1 MIKPIKSVSS
11 LFLLAAM
18 AGGAQA
24 LFPTTVGA
32 STAIVQQ
39 NSVIKGKVV
48 DSSGEPAVGAVVVVV
63 NTGNGT
69 DVAMDGTF
77 SLKNVKKGATIR
89 VSLIGYRSQTIKWNG
104 EPTLDI
110 VLEEADASLGEVVV
124 TAMGIARKASS
135 LTYSTQQI
143 KADEFMRVQDPNL
156 VNSIEGKISGVTIT
170 PSAGG
175 AGGASKITLR
185 GNKSILGNNAPLIV
199 IDGVPMTNN
208 TRGQI
213 NSNAFASES
222 RAEGA
227 DPLSM
232 INPDDI
238 ESMNILKGANAAA
251 LYGSAAANG
260 VVMITTKKGKEGKLD
275 VNVTSNVTFDS
286 PLLTPKIQNVYGG
299 NDGTAISITGW
310 GNKLNGQGDP
320 YTLTVPTAANVQGG
334 TYETHLRHK
343 AQDDVSKFF
352 QTGVTTN
359 NSVSLSGGTEK
370 MRTYFSVANSHAN
383 GMIESNTYN
392 RNTISLRQSYKFW
405 DRFHVEANAN
415 YVQTKTKNR
424 FGGGTVGNPI
434 YDLYTMPRD
443 VDFNYYRNN
452 FAGMGKWQSDESLYY
467 QLQDGNYV
475 PTMGRADLEGLMQ
488 QWAFQTAGKNN
499 PYWLTN
505 QNNSVAR
512 DDRFY
517 GSLQG
522 KVDIYDGLS
531 FQARVSIDHSKYN
544 HESKKYAT
552 TWDPANMNTY
562 GRYWL
567 GNSRTSEIYTDYLL
581 SYNKQIQDWSVS
593 ATAGW
598 VGHTIKGNSVTTD
611 VTATYDMLKNGV
623 VTQLPNA
630 INIFDTRAG
639 GAGVTGSA
647 KSSNWDKASLFT
659 AQFGWRDMV
668 YFDASYRHD
677 WYRIFRHYSHL
688 GTKDN
693 YGYFGFG
700 ANAIVS
706 ELLKLK
712 EQYIKYR
719 LSYSEVGN
727 SIPNSIPNA
736 ITYNPQ
742 TGTYT
747 IPGVN
752 SFYPI
757 PEKTKSFE
765 TGVEMQF
772 LNNRLS
778 VDLTYY
784 NSAMHNLYLNVR
796 GTNGKSQPV
805 NSGRIRNQGIEMTVG
820 YDWMIGGGW
829 RWKTSV
835 NLSYNNNKIERTYR
849 DEHGNSQ
856 DLPVD
861 VANGLQVRYIEGR
874 KFGDVY
880 SNDYTRW
887 MTDVYENA
895 DGKLNTTGDGKL
907 IHKAGDIYI
916 NNAGVPSFDSNFRTV
931 NENGKIVPKSGQKY
945 GKKLGNMNSDVQLSW
960 SNTVSYKNFSLYML
974 INGRIGGKVISLTE
988 SYLDRLG
995 LSQRSADA
1003 RLIAE
1008 AQGLKTASGAPAM
1021 YINEGRDLV
1030 PIKEYYEVIGS
1041 NDASSYVYN
1050 ATNFRMRELS
1060 LGYTW
1065 RDLLGEGKNVS
1076 FSVVARNLFFIYK
1089 DAPVDPDISLA
1100 TGNGLGGFEMFNMPS
1115 ARSIGFNLKLN
1126 F

>member
-1 MIKPIKSVSS
+1 MGGQFVSPMTAHAET
-11 LFLLAAM
+11 AA
-18 AGGAQA
+18 
-24 LFPTTVGA
+24 L
-32 STAIVQQ
+32 QQ
-39 NSVIKGKVV
+39 NDEVKGTVK
-48 DSSGEPAVGAVVVVV
+48 DNLGEPALGANILVVG
-63 NTGNGT
+63 TGQGT
-69 DVAMDGTF
+69 STEMDGSFT
-77 SLKNVKKGATIR
+77 LRKVKKGAMLKI
-89 VSLIGYRSQTIKWNG
+89 SLIGYKSQTIKWEGQPLN
-104 EPTLDI
+104 I
-110 VLEEADASLGEVVV
+110 VLEEDNAVLGEVVV
-124 TAMGIARKASS
+124 TAMGITRKASS
-135 LTYSTQQI
+135 LTYATQQI
-143 KADEFMRVQDPNL
+143 KSDELMKVQDPNL

-175 AGGASKITLR
+175 AGGASKIILR
-185 GNKSILGNNAPLIV
+185 GNKSIIGNNAPLIV
-199 IDGVPMTNN
+199 VDGVPMTNN

-213 NSNAFASES
+213 TNASFASEA

-275 VNVTSNVTFDS
+275 VSLTSNVTFDS
-286 PLLTPKIQNVYGG
+286 PLLTPKIQNTYGG
-299 NDGTAISITGW
+299 NDGTSVSINGW
-310 GNKLNGQGDP
+310 GNRLNGSGDP
-320 YTLTVPTAANVQGG
+320 YTLTVPTAGDIMGG
-334 TYETHLRHK
+334 TYQAHLRHK
-343 AQDDVSKFF
+343 AQDDVAEFF
-352 QTGVTTN
+352 GTGVTTN
-359 NSVSLSGGTEK
+359 NSVALSGGTEK
-370 MRTYFSVANSHAN
+370 MRTYFSFANAHAN
-383 GMIESNTYN
+383 GMIDSNKYN
-392 RNTISLRQSYKFW
+392 RNTISLRQSFKFW
-405 DRFHVEANAN
+405 ERLHVDVNAN
-415 YVQTKTKNR
+415 YVMTKTKNR

-443 VDFNYYRNN
+443 VDFEYYRNN
-452 FAGMGKWQSDESLYY
+452 FAGTGQWMSATQSYFQLEDGK
-467 QLQDGNYV
+467 YV
-475 PTMGRADLEGLMQ
+475 PKKGTAQLGGLMQ
-488 QWAFQTAGKNN
+488 QWAFQTAGENN
-499 PYWLTN
+499 PFWLTK
-505 QNNSVAR
+505 QNNGVNR
-512 DDRFY
+512 EERFY
-517 GSLQG
+517 GSVQG

-531 FQARVSIDHSKYN
+531 FQARVSLDQSKYN
-544 HESKKYAT
+544 QEGKRYAT
-552 TWDPANMNTY
+552 TWLPSFLDPY
-562 GRYWL
+562 GHYWL
-567 GNSRTSEIYTDYLL
+567 SNDRTSEIYTDYLL
-581 SYNKQIQDWSVS
+581 SYNKQIQDWSLS

-598 VGHTIKGNSVTTD
+598 VGHTIQGTYVNTS
-611 VTATYDMLKNGV
+611 VTATNKIMDIDGTIR
-623 VTQLPNA
+623 TQLPTE
-630 INIFDTRAG
+630 INIFEPNAG
-639 GAGVTGSA
+639 DNGATNKS
-647 KSSNWDKASLFT
+647 KSSNWDKAALFT
-659 AQFGWRDMV
+659 AQVGWRDMV

-719 LSYSEVGN
+719 VSYSEVGN
-727 SIPNSIPNA
+727 SIPNVLNNK

-765 TGVEMQF
+765 TGLEMQF
-772 LNNRLS
+772 LNNRLN
-778 VDLTYY
+778 VDITYY

-805 NSGRIRNQGIEMTVG
+805 NSGRIRNQGFEATVG

-829 RWKTSV
+829 RWRTSA
-835 NLSYNNNKIERTYR
+835 NLSYNHNKIERTYR
-849 DEHGNSQ
+849 DANGNSQ

-861 VANGLQVRYIEGR
+861 IANGLQVRYIEGE

-887 MTDVYENA
+887 ATDVYQAA
-895 DGKLNTTGDGKL
+895 DGKFNTTGDGKL

-916 NNAGVPSFDSNFRTV
+916 NKAGIPSFDSNFRTV
-931 NENGKIVPKSGQKY
+931 NSNGKIVPQSGKKY
-945 GKKLGNMNSDVQLSW
+945 SKKLGNMNSDMQLSW
-960 SNTVSYKNFSLYML
+960 SNTISYKNFSLYML
-974 INGRIGGKVISLTE
+974 INGRIGGKVVSLTE

-995 LSQRSADA
+995 LSQRTADA
-1003 RLIAE
+1003 RLAAE

-1041 NDASSYVYN
+1041 NDASSYVYD
-1050 ATNFRMRELS
+1050 ATNFRLRELS
-1060 LGYTW
+1060 VGYTW
-1065 RDLLGEGKNVS
+1065 RDLFGEGKNLS
-1076 FSVVARNLFFIYK
+1076 FSVVGRNLFFLYK
-1089 DAPVDPDISLA
+1089 DAPVDPDISLS
-1100 TGNGLGGFEMFNMPS
+1100 TGNGFGGFEMFNMPS
-1115 ARSIGFNLKLN
+1115 ARSFGFNLKLN